1 MSRKQ
6 SKILSDINS
15 SNMITRDDV
24 LEFLDQFKTRDEAI
38 AGLKTFLA
46 TTPDKAIKH
55 SGDRSLGVERI
66 ISDIDSYK
74 VWNENILN

>member
-1 MSRKQ
+1 
-6 SKILSDINS
+6 
-15 SNMITRDDV
+15 MITRDDI
-24 LEFLDQFKTRDEAI
+24 LELLQQYSTKAEAI
-38 AGLKTFLA
+38 AGLRSFLS

-55 SGDRSLGVERI
+55 NGEKSLGIDRI